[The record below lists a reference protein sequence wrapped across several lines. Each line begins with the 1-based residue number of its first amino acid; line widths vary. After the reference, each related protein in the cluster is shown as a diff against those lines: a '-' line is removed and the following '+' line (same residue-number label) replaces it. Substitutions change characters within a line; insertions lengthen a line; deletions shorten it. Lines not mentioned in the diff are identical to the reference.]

1 MENNAI
7 ILWRFTN
14 QAVVNLFKLFII
26 SVSIGSG
33 VVGEE
38 SVP

>member
-1 MENNAI
+1 MGNNVV
-7 ILWRFTN
+7 ILWKFTN

-26 SVSIGSG
+26 SVSTWSG

-38 SVP
+38 NVP